1 MVNNKDYDNLL
12 DVLLTDISLTVEE
25 MALSFEQIAVE
36 LAEDKAPT
44 DKNITV
50 EEAGE
55 EIISYYN
62 NKKQYSEI
70 YTDSEKKRM
79 EFYSY
84 KLENLLNITAHP
96 YYVSMLKTL
105 NKTLVE
111 LEEPTDMVNIVK
123 SMITYIVYSLEKYQF
138 DEALHL
144 FEEMFDRIQYGT

>member
-1 MVNNKDYDNLL
+1 MVNDEDYDKLL
-12 DVLLTDISLTVEE
+12 DVLLTDISLSVEE

-36 LAEDKAPT
+36 LVEEKLPT

-62 NKKQYSEI
+62 NKERYSEI

-79 EFYSY
+79 ELYSY

-105 NKTLVE
+105 HKTLVE
-111 LEEPTDMVNIVK
+111 MKEPTKMVNIATSVI
-123 SMITYIVYSLEKYQF
+123 MYIVDSLEKYEF

-144 FEEMFDRIQYGT
+144 FEEMFDRIQYGI